1 MKRLGINKCLIN
13 FLVDD
18 FNMIDNEREMTKKV
32 EKLNGRNKRRSG
44 AKTKEGTSHAIVVAP
59 SPSPFSQK

>member
-1 MKRLGINKCLIN
+1 
-13 FLVDD
+13 
-18 FNMIDNEREMTKKV
+18 MIDNEREMTKKV

-59 SPSPFSQK
+59 SRSPFSQK